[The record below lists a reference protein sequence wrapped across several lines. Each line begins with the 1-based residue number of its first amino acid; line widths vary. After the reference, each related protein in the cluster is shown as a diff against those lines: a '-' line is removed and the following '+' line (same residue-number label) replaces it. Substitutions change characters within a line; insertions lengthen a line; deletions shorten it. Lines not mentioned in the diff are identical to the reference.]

1 MNRRENSRLMVAR
14 PNRQL
19 SYIDINIRRKASR
32 IANIAI
38 VKNCDIVKISKG
50 KTPII
55 MQKIIGNQV
64 EVVVPSQIPMDK
76 LAFHIESRLRGRK
89 NVKIEISGY
98 EKPRR
103 RKRKSVHGYKSHI
116 NIHPTLKS
124 SKGDG
129 DDGSGTDD
137 RHGRIRIRRR
147 RKK

>member
-32 IANIAI
+32 IANTAI
-38 VKNCDIVKISKG
+38 VNNCNSVKISKG

-55 MQKIIGNQV
+55 TQRIIENQV
-64 EVVVPSQIPMDK
+64 EVVVPSQVPMDK

-89 NVKIEISGY
+89 NIKIEIAGY

-103 RKRKSVHGYKSHI
+103 KRNESELKTRKKIR
-116 NIHPTLKS
+116 PTLKS
-124 SKGDG
+124 NKGDG
-129 DDGSGTDD
+129 DDGSGTSG
-137 RHGRIRIRRR
+137 RHGRIR